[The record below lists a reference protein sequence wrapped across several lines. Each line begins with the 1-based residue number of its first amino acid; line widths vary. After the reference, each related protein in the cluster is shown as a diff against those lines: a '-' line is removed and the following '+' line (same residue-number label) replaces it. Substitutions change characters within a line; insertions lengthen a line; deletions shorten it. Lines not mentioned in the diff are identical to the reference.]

1 MSGPRV
7 SIAVVTLNAGAV
19 LEATLASIAAQSF
32 AHELVIVD
40 GGSVDGTLG
49 IARDPR
55 WGAARVVSE
64 PDRGPYDAMEKA
76 ARIAT
81 GEHILFM
88 NAGDIFADPLAI
100 EQAIAPAPPDADIIY
115 GHHFWVTVQ
124 GGVALHQAADFE
136 QTWQRLQR
144 GDLHPG
150 WQGGVPCHQATF
162 TRRALLVE
170 LGFDPRY
177 RIAADHDL
185 LYRARRGGARFHHA
199 GIAIAAYA
207 QGGMSTRQ
215 EQRCFHEWWRIAQAH
230 GDAAAASAYFS
241 ARFGAAVT
249 MDPGA
254 LAPRVAALRE
264 SGLFFEDWY
273 RVRYLAGRPQVAP
286 IEHYIAEG
294 AGRGATPLPFFDP
307 AFYAARHPGAA
318 ESHATLFE
326 HAIRHGAP
334 LGEDCLD
341 WGEGSHP
348 LAPLRGLFDPAR
360 ETLATLVERIC
371 ALDAGTLMGLFPEV
385 GSLDPPPAIAA
396 TPPATER
403 DGDWQ
408 FLSGVSEV
416 EEGPYP
422 ELGLDQPFRWCV
434 GENSAFRVYSASAGA
449 RGLRLR
455 LRSTQPN
462 QAITL
467 LDRDQRVL
475 AQAVLPA
482 GGMAVPQV
490 LDFAVEAAAGA
501 QTLVLRTA
509 RQSAP
514 DALGRRVSVI
524 LEGLEWCAPPEAPAT
539 QTAATPRAAAPP
551 RILWALAE
559 GFGPETLDGRWAL
572 GQEVALVIE
581 ADAALAAT
589 LRLDYRSAVAGQQA
603 MVQVDGGQARPFF
616 ARPGAV
622 VQQWETR
629 IALRAGRTRVSFAF
643 RTTDPAT
650 GQALLLAGAD
660 ISV

>member
-1 MSGPRV
+1 MTLPRV

-40 GGSVDGTLG
+40 GGSVDATLA
-49 IARDPR
+49 IARATR

-81 GEHILFM
+81 GEYVLFM

-100 EQAIAPAPPDADIIY
+100 EQAMGPAPPDADIIY
-115 GHHFWVTVQ
+115 GHHYWVTLD
-124 GGVALHQAADFE
+124 GAVALHQAADFE
-136 QTWQRLQR
+136 ETWQRLQR

-162 TRRALLVE
+162 TRRSLLVE

-177 RIAADHDL
+177 RIVADHDL

-207 QGGMSTRQ
+207 QGGMSTQQ
-215 EQRCFHEWWRIAQAH
+215 EQRCFHEWWQIARAH
-230 GDAAAASAYFS
+230 GDADAATAYFS

-249 MDPGA
+249 MDPGV

-273 RVRYLAGRPQVAP
+273 RVRHLAGRTHIAA

-294 AGRGATPLPFFDP
+294 AARGASPIPFFDP
-307 AFYAARHPGAA
+307 AFYAARHPGATGGPL
-318 ESHATLFE
+318 SMFE
-326 HAIRHGAP
+326 HAVRGGAP

-341 WGEGSHP
+341 WGDASHP
-348 LAPLRGLFDPAR
+348 LARLGGLFDPAR
-360 ETLATLVERIC
+360 ETLATLIDRIC
-371 ALDAGTLMGLFPEV
+371 DLDAGTLVGLFPEAA
-385 GSLDPPPAIAA
+385 SLEAPVAGTPAPA
-396 TPPATER
+396 ATER

-434 GENSAFRVYSASAGA
+434 GENSAFRVFSASAGA

-455 LRSTQPN
+455 LRSTQRN

-524 LEGLEWCAPPEAPAT
+524 LEGLEWCAPPAAPPT
-539 QTAATPRAAAPP
+539 RTAATPRAAAPP

-572 GQEVALVIE
+572 GQEAALVIE
-581 ADAALAAT
+581 ADAAIAAT

-616 ARPGAV
+616 ARPGAA

-643 RTTDPAT
+643 RATDPAT
-650 GQALLLAGAD
+650 GQALLLAGAE
-660 ISV
+660 IGA